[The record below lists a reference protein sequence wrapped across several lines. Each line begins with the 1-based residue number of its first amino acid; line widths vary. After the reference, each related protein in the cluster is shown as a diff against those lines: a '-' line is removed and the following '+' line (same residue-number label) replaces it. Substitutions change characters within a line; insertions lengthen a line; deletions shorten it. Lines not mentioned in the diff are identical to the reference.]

1 MKKIIFILLIVM
13 LCILSCG
20 RKPDNANAE
29 NIINK
34 KYSDFWIYFK
44 SVEKKAENISELEPE
59 EQKEL
64 LDGLKEELIKIDGN
78 LALELS
84 GQKKEVVVTS
94 GGIKSSFPNV
104 EKLVKSAPQ
113 DLGWKVTAYKQRKE
127 LPFTLGFDNT
137 YFLNSGDILFKVNE
151 NGEYLDII
159 VFFEGQ
165 EELWDEQKKQIIFEF
180 LDGII
185 GEYDT
190 ETYIG
195 AIDIDS
201 GPDSTF
207 LNAEKFRENV
217 DNFKKKVKKTK

>member
-1 MKKIIFILLIVM
+1 M

-44 SVEKKAENISELEPE
+44 SVETKAENISELEPE

-64 LDGLKEELIKIDGN
+64 LDGFKEELIKIDSN

-113 DLGWKVTAYKQRKE
+113 DLGWKV
-127 LPFTLGFDNT
+127 P
-137 YFLNSGDILFKVNE
+137 
-151 NGEYLDII
+151 YLRYSLLL
-159 VFFEGQ
+159 VQ
-165 EELWDEQKKQIIFEF
+165 VSLC
-180 LDGII
+180 
-185 GEYDT
+185 
-190 ETYIG
+190 
-195 AIDIDS
+195 
-201 GPDSTF
+201 
-207 LNAEKFRENV
+207 
-217 DNFKKKVKKTK
+217 